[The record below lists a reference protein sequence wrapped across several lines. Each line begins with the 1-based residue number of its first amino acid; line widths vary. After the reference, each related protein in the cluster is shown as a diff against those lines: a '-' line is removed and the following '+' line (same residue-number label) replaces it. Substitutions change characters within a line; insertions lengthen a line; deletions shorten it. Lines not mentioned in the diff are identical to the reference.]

1 MFARQCV
8 YIKKR
13 NNFAFVVK
21 NHCKPLKTNQ
31 NEIEIEI
38 EIIIIGIGDI
48 PV

>member
-1 MFARQCV
+1 MFAKQCV

-31 NEIEIEI
+31 NEIEIYCC
-38 EIIIIGIGDI
+38 
-48 PV
+48 PVKLPRA

>member
-1 MFARQCV
+1 MFAKQCV

-31 NEIEIEI
+31 NEIKISV
-38 EIIIIGIGDI
+38 IGIGDI